1 MLRRNKIYS
10 FTQISKKFIYLNF
23 QGEGRAICGA
33 CIYNCSKS
41 TIVAPEQYGYIS
53 SKLIIK
59 TPERRHLRRSA
70 VVLLSL
76 LLTLNGSHISSDVFI
91 VNFNQLSAGW
101 VHSQLQ
107 ILPNLFELCNY
118 FQYLS
123 LAGSYYIRNC

>member
-1 MLRRNKIYS
+1 MVLNRPLLSVHDQIQARGMLYCALEFS
-10 FTQISKKFIYLNF
+10 FTDIWL
-23 QGEGRAICGA
+23 
-33 CIYNCSKS
+33 
-41 TIVAPEQYGYIS
+41 YGYIS

-59 TPERRHLRRSA
+59 TPERRPCRRSA

-76 LLTLNGSHISSDVFI
+76 LLTLNGSHISSHVFI

-101 VHSQLQ
+101 VHSKLQ

-118 FQYLS
+118 FQYLT